1 MNNIL
6 TTLIIL
12 LFTVTI
18 NAQNKPDCL
27 AYKKG
32 KFKVD
37 GSTSGII
44 TRTKKHQFEK
54 SDNVNVKDKIVWLSE
69 CKYKLIPVKLKKDKN
84 NTITPAKDWV
94 LYFEIIETGKD
105 YYIVKITNDKNDFTA
120 EAKMI
125 KL

>member
-1 MNNIL
+1 MKNIL

-18 NAQNKPDCL
+18 NAQNNPDCL

-44 TRTKKHQFEK
+44 TRTKKYQFEK
-54 SDNVNVKDKIVWLSE
+54 SDNVNIKDKIVWLSD

-84 NTITPAKDWV
+84 NTITPIKDWV

-120 EAKMI
+120 ETKMI